1 MAKVKKRKSGNS
13 SYSYFR
19 TLFEQNPEWLNSKS
33 NDLIVARYRAD
44 HGLADDAVL
53 EKSVKNNLANLKSVM
68 RKKSRK
74 GASAGASG
82 GGNSGGAGAARRG
95 GSRLEAL
102 EEMIDECLTLA
113 KNNDREGLK
122 DVIGLLRRAR
132 NEVVWKIGQ

>member
-1 MAKVKKRKSGNS
+1 MAKVRKRKAGNS

-33 NDLIVARYRAD
+33 NDLIIARYRTD
-44 HGLADDAVL
+44 HGLADDAEI

-74 GASAGASG
+74 GASASAGNASG
-82 GGNSGGAGAARRG
+82 GGMTGSGRG
-95 GSRLEAL
+95 KSANRLEAL

-113 KNNDREGLK
+113 KNNDREGL
-122 DVIGLLRRAR
+122 
-132 NEVVWKIGQ
+132 